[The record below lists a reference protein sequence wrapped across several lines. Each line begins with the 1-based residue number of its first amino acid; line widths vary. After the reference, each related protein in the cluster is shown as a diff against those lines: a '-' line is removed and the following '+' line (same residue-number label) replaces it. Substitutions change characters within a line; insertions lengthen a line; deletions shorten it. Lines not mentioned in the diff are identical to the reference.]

1 MELLFIHQNFPA
13 QFTHL
18 APALA
23 AKGHR
28 VTALTMRQGAP
39 DVWQGVHTVKYTLPR
54 SNTPGIHPW
63 VGDFE
68 SKVIRAEAVFRAA
81 LELKA
86 AGYSPDVIV
95 AHPGWGESLFVKDVW
110 PSVRLGL
117 YCEFFYRAHGA
128 DVGFDPEFSVPDPA
142 MSCRILV
149 KNAHLMLQ
157 FDAADGALSPTRWQ
171 ADGYPEPFRDRIQVV
186 HDGIDTRVV
195 APRPGIR
202 VKFPGLGG
210 LVLSRQDEV
219 ITFVNRNLEPGRGY
233 HVLMRAL
240 PALLRRRRNAHVL
253 IVGGDGSS
261 YGPAPKDGS
270 TWKNKFAEEARVQMS
285 GDEWGRVHFLGNV
298 PHAHFVGI
306 LQLSSVHI
314 YLTYPFVL
322 GWSLIEAM
330 SAGCAIV
337 ASATPP
343 VQEVVEQDVTGRL
356 VPFFDQAALVEQ
368 VCDLLER
375 PSERVRLGANARA
388 KAIAEYDLVT
398 ACLPRQIRWVESL
411 AQCRVGAASPVA
423 AQSSEP
429 PESPTEA
436 FQ

>member
-28 VTALTMRQGAP
+28 VTALSMRQGAP
-39 DVWQGVHTVKYTLPR
+39 DVWQGVHIVKYTLPR
-54 SNTPGIHPW
+54 GNTPGIHPW

-86 AGYSPDVIV
+86 AGYRPDVIV

-110 PSVRLGL
+110 PDARLGL

-128 DVGFDPEFSVPDPA
+128 DVGFDPEFSVPDSA
-142 MSCRILV
+142 MNCRILV

-171 ADGYPEPFRDRIQVV
+171 ADGYPEPFRSRIQVV
-186 HDGIDTRVV
+186 HDGVDTQVV

-202 VKFPGLGG
+202 VNFPGVGG
-210 LVLSRQDEV
+210 LALSRQDEV

-240 PALLRRRRNAHVL
+240 PALLRRRPKAHVL

-261 YGPAPKDGS
+261 YGPAPADGS
-270 TWKNKFAEEARVQMS
+270 TWKNKFADEARAHMS
-285 GDEWGRVHFLGNV
+285 GDEWGRVHFLGHV
-298 PHAHFVGI
+298 LHAHFVGI

-343 VQEVVEQDVTGRL
+343 VQEVVEQNVTGRL
-356 VPFFDQAALVEQ
+356 VPFFDQVALVEN
-368 VCDLLER
+368 VCDLLDS

-388 KAIAEYDLVT
+388 KAIAEYDLMT
-398 ACLPRQIRWVESL
+398 ACLPRQMHWVESL
-411 AQCRVGAASPVA
+411 VLRRSGAAPTVA
-423 AQSSEP
+423 AQSPELSEP
-429 PESPTEA
+429 
-436 FQ
+436 